1 MFHTLTENNM
11 PREIVTLNLERD
23 NTNQSWGFRIKGG
36 SDVELLLQVDL
47 VRPKFVILHLH
58 SISEFIRWF
67 HEFSV
72 TTNLRFFKEM
82 SLFIYSYLLLL

>member
-1 MFHTLTENNM
+1 M

-47 VRPKFVILHLH
+47 VRPKFYSVKIQVIL
-58 SISEFIRWF
+58 SGP
-67 HEFSV
+67 
-72 TTNLRFFKEM
+72 
-82 SLFIYSYLLLL
+82 

>member
-47 VRPKFVILHLH
+47 VRPKFY
-58 SISEFIRWF
+58 SITF
-67 HEFSV
+67 
-72 TTNLRFFKEM
+72 T
-82 SLFIYSYLLLL
+82 

>member
-47 VRPKFVILHLH
+47 VRPKFVILLLH
-58 SISEFIRWF
+58 S
-67 HEFSV
+67 
-72 TTNLRFFKEM
+72 TTYVLANSSDGFTNFP
-82 SLFIYSYLLLL
+82 